1 MLLDG
6 GGGRWGGGEMGVGTE
21 WLAGYGDWDG
31 VGGRQ

>member
-1 MLLDG
+1 MGGEGGDG
-6 GGGRWGGGEMGVGTE
+6 AEGGEMGVGTE